1 VTADMETVER
11 RLAAALERERRDA
24 MAYTVLT
31 VLATPVFVTMA
42 ALVVMAAAGFLLSG
56 VPGVEIRDAVAFYT
70 AANAFLGYMI
80 VFVLFGGRRAA
91 DEFQFEAAWIA
102 GVALFGVLLAATY
115 VTPWPQS
122 HPLGFALAY
131 ALCGLVVL
139 GLIGQVRLP
148 DDITQMP
155 EGENFF
161 LALILVVS
169 GFIVTAY
176 GQVFGSSWLWV
187 PPKGDEVRL
196 GAWLL
201 CRLAADPDRAMA
213 SDAVQ
218 GRIVGILV
226 RLRLIG
232 VTDAGA
238 ALTHKGLEFIRTTAG
253 P

>member
-1 VTADMETVER
+1 MRSMGGVVVTADLETVER
-11 RLAAALERERRDA
+11 RLAAVLERERRDA
-24 MAYTVLT
+24 MAYTVLI

-42 ALVVMAAAGFLLSG
+42 ALVVMAAAGFLLSR

-139 GLIGQVRLP
+139 GLIGQV
-148 DDITQMP
+148 
-155 EGENFF
+155 
-161 LALILVVS
+161 
-169 GFIVTAY
+169 
-176 GQVFGSSWLWV
+176 FGSSWLWA

-201 CRLAADPDRAMA
+201 CKLAADPDRAMA
-213 SDAVQ
+213 SDAAQ

-238 ALTHKGLEFIRTTAG
+238 ALTHKGLEFMRG
-253 P
+253 VK

>member
-1 VTADMETVER
+1 MTTDIETVER
-11 RLAAALERERRDA
+11 RLAAVLARERRDA
-24 MAYTVLT
+24 MAYMVLT

-42 ALVVMAAAGFLLSG
+42 ALVVTAMAGFLLSR

-80 VFVLFGGRRAA
+80 VFVLFSGRRAV
-91 DEFQFEAAWIA
+91 DEFPFQAAWIA
-102 GVALFGVLLAATY
+102 GVALSGVLLAATY
-115 VTPWPQS
+115 VTPLPQS
-122 HPLGFALAY
+122 HPVGFALAY
-131 ALCGLVVL
+131 AMGGLVVL
-139 GLIGQVRLP
+139 GLIGQVKLP

-161 LALILVVS
+161 LALILAVS

-176 GQVFGSSWLWV
+176 GQIAGSSWLWV
-187 PPKGDEVRL
+187 PPKADEVRL

-201 CRLAADPDRAMA
+201 CKLTADPDRALS

-226 RLRLIG
+226 RLKLIG
-232 VTDAGA
+232 VTEAGA
-238 ALTHKGLEFIRTTAG
+238 ALTHKGLEFIRTAAG
-253 P
+253 S